1 MKKQN
6 KQVWYVLAAAMLAAS
21 LNACANNDASEEI
34 ATTNQLSVIQTEA
47 VTVSEEQM
55 YIDALPG
62 ADFDGEV
69 FSILAN
75 ATTHGTISYDTEA
88 ETGETFNDFIYA
100 RNRAV
105 EERYNITIELTQDDN
120 VDSIAR
126 NMVTAGEDTYDMISS
141 WIKNVLVNATG
152 GYFYNLHDIPTIDLQ
167 KPWWD
172 AQCSELLT
180 ISDRLYVAFSD
191 MNVQPLDLL
200 GGTCVNNELVKQYDL
215 PSPQEAVYAGTW
227 TMDLAY
233 EMMRRVAG
241 DTNGDGSMG
250 EADTWGYITGIGDIN
265 ALMIAA
271 DRHYITLDSN
281 GEMQLNYSS
290 EPVVA
295 AAEKMEKLILDTST
309 SVYLNN
315 HSWGSSVF
323 QDNRAL
329 FQATTVRSYYHS
341 WRSWDLDITL
351 LPPPKFDETQESYHS
366 MMSNCSMGVSVPA
379 TASDIERTGTIIEA
393 LNAYSYNA
401 IDEVYYELTLQDKLA
416 RDEDS
421 VRMLDMIT
429 EARVV
434 DIAVLNESA
443 WGDVIWAFLNSFEKN
458 GSAQLASLT
467 EKHQKAFE
475 KIRNDIVEAYE
486 SLDN

>member
-1 MKKQN
+1 MRKLN
-6 KQVWYVLAAAMLAAS
+6 NQVWLILAAALLLSS
-21 LNACANNDASEEI
+21 LNACGGDSTSEKTSETLPQT
-34 ATTNQLSVIQTEA
+34 ATETED
-47 VTVSEEQM
+47 VTISEEQM
-55 YIDALPG
+55 YIDALPD
-62 ADFDGEV
+62 ADFGGDV
-69 FSILAN
+69 FSVLAN
-75 ATTHGTISYDTEA
+75 ATTHGTISYDAES

-100 RNRAV
+100 RNRSV
-105 EERYNITIELTQDDN
+105 EERYNITIELLQDDN

-215 PSPQEAVYAGTW
+215 QSPQEAVYAGTW

-233 EMMRRVAG
+233 EMMRAVAN

-250 EADTWGYITGIGDIN
+250 ENDTWGYVSGIGDIN
-265 ALMIAA
+265 CMMVAA
-271 DRHYITLDSN
+271 DRHYIVLDSN

-290 EPVVA
+290 EPVLA
-295 AAEKMEKLILDTST
+295 AAQKMEKLILDTST
-309 SVYLNN
+309 SVYLNK
-315 HSWGSSVF
+315 HPWGYNVF
-323 QDNRAL
+323 KDNRAL
-329 FQATTVRSYYHS
+329 FQSVSIRSFYHD
-341 WRSWDLDITL
+341 WRSWDMDITL
-351 LPPPKFDETQESYHS
+351 LPPPKFDEAQESYHS

-393 LNAYSYNA
+393 MNAYSYKA
-401 IDEVYYELTLQDKLA
+401 IDKVYYELTLQDKLA
-416 RDEDS
+416 RDENS
-421 VRMLDMIT
+421 IRMLDIIT

-443 WGDVIWAFLNSFEKN
+443 WDNVIWAFLNSFEKN
-458 GSAQLASLT
+458 GASQLASLT